1 MLRGCGP
8 LVSEL
13 ICCLSRIYT
22 LASLTLQVSIFFF
35 FFGRGEVAICLE
47 ICD

>member
-13 ICCLSRIYT
+13 TCCLSRIYT

-35 FFGRGEVAICLE
+35 GRGEVAICLE